1 MFNIYQIIMNLDMIK
16 MKNGEH
22 QIMEV
27 NGEEEIT
34 IIQNMEYL
42 LTQIL

>member
-1 MFNIYQIIMNLDMIK
+1 MIK

-22 QIMEV
+22 QMMEV
-27 NGEEEIT
+27 NGEVEIT

-42 LTQIL
+42 LIQIL